1 MATIQTGGGQ
11 NKLPQPEQAHYST
24 FDQLSKHIYT
34 TGRFGENQVCCVMNA
49 ITGDNIKIRN
59 EHKLTTYTLSAP
71 LMTPIYMEKDFFL
84 VPRQAILPW
93 NWEKIYQQPNIG
105 EDINP
110 VIIGTSISA
119 VNWNNFT
126 STIAN
131 EAKGLYI
138 TLTQTA
144 IQSIATALQYT
155 ELLLKYVIVTEYIYS
170 YGSLLNNMGCKMA
183 AIWKQYIPGNQDNI
197 SEELISNNFDQAFE
211 KIWSRTK
218 YGFRFYWND
227 NTEKKIDVLGPQTDT
242 THVKNAIS
250 VNDFLTQIRDSADW
264 TLETV
269 WTDDQQTE
277 PAEDAQGYT
286 QIWKPVFDA
295 LIMCT
300 NIRNDYAEPVDLAR
314 VWAYQIINAEY
325 FTNDKVDYI
334 YSAELYR
341 QYIGNIIE
349 EEVGFNSFTWN
360 GINYQYD
367 YLSAYYFGILSDVTV
382 TAGLK
387 YLAALFSYKRSLKY
401 LDYFTGSKTRPL
413 GVGDFNVN
421 PDELGRVNVIDITR
435 KIQAQRFANAVNR
448 IGRKAEDYAKSLFG
462 VNMKRDMHTP
472 IWLGSTRDIIRS
484 SETENTGDAQISTPN
499 AVTSRL
505 ESYGGNSQ
513 FEIEVDRDGIIIG
526 IYFFDLERSY
536 SRSIHRSFMHVN
548 RYDMYNP
555 YLQYTG
561 DQEIKAAEYDASLE
575 ANGEQ
580 NIFGYV
586 PAYEEFKQDFNEA
599 QGGFVT
605 ALPGYTFIDG
615 MEKNNGRFR
624 PTQITQGP
632 DFIRQ
637 KPVELDRYYN
647 SLTGHSLANYFHFI
661 IDFYNEIDA
670 KRPMSYNPQI
680 L

>member
-11 NKLPQPEQAHYST
+11 NKLPQPEKAHYST

-105 EDINP
+105 EDIDAT
-110 VIIGTSISA
+110 VVGTSVKIET
-119 VNWNNFT
+119 WQRF
-126 STIAN
+126 
-131 EAKGLYI
+131 
-138 TLTQTA
+138 LTQINTEINSA
-144 IQSIATALQYT
+144 NTGIINSGTIEDALEQLT
-155 ELLLKYVIVTEYIYS
+155 NMIKLLIVEEYIYS

-183 AIWKQYIPGNQDNI
+183 AIWKPTSGGE
-197 SEELISNNFDQAFE
+197 SEVWQEFMKSKNFDEIFE
-211 KIWSRTK
+211 KIIYEIE
-218 YGFRFYWND
+218 YGFSVYWED
-227 NTEKKIDVLGPQTDT
+227 SEEQMYTVQGIRTDRQIDT
-242 THVKNAIS
+242 TAVGNKIS
-250 VNDFLTQIRDSADW
+250 MNEFLTKARDDSNW
-264 TLETV
+264 HITT
-269 WTDDQQTE
+269 W
-277 PAEDAQGYT
+277 YKSST
-286 QIWKPVFDA
+286 QIQNDLAA
-295 LIMCT
+295 LKTQIGRLRIGLT
-300 NIRNDYAEPVDLAR
+300 ASRNNRTEYEEPVDLAR
-314 VWAYQIINAEY
+314 VWAYQLINAEY

-341 QYIGNIIE
+341 QYIGNLIDKQE
-349 EEVGFNSFTWN
+349 GDFYTFDWN
-360 GINYQYD
+360 GISYQYD
-367 YLSAYYFGILSDVTV
+367 YLSAYYFGLMTYQINFNYV
-382 TAGLK
+382 
-387 YLAALFSYKRSLKY
+387 AALFSYKRSLKY

-484 SETENTGDAQISTPN
+484 SETENTGDAQISSPN

-513 FEIEVDRDGIIIG
+513 FNIDVDRDGIIVG

-575 ANGEQ
+575 STGEQ
-580 NIFGYV
+580 NTFGYV

-599 QGGFVT
+599 QGGFIT

-615 MEKNNGRFR
+615 MEKNSGLFR
-624 PTQITQGP
+624 PTQVKQGP

-661 IDFYNEIDA
+661 IDFYNDIDA

>member
-11 NKLPQPEQAHYST
+11 NKLPQPEAAHYST

-49 ITGDNIKIRN
+49 ITGDKIKIRN
-59 EHKLTTYTLSAP
+59 EHKLQTYTLSAP
-71 LMTPIYMEKDFFL
+71 LMTPIYMEKDLFQ

-105 EDINP
+105 ED
-110 VIIGTSISA
+110 VDATVVGTSVAASVWKRFLEKLHTQLYNQRVELTNATSSQELITA
-119 VNWNNFT
+119 VEK
-126 STIAN
+126 II
-131 EAKGLYI
+131 K
-138 TLTQTA
+138 TA
-144 IQSIATALQYT
+144 VEY
-155 ELLLKYVIVTEYIYS
+155 EYIYS

-183 AIWKQYIPGNQDNI
+183 ALWKQYNMTDGNAENPKAKT
-197 SEELISNNFDQAFE
+197 FDQALEHALASIEYGLVVDFGTQGVPVNVE
-211 KIWSRTK
+211 FGNGLDAQIDRRISTNEFLQKIRDDHNWELIGIYNSKTN
-218 YGFRFYWND
+218 YLD
-227 NTEKKIDVLGPQTDT
+227 NTATLSTLQTAT
-242 THVKNAIS
+242 NKFKQRTAYLN
-250 VNDFLTQIRDSADW
+250 NTRRDW
-264 TLETV
+264 T
-269 WTDDQQTE
+269 E
-277 PAEDAQGYT
+277 P
-286 QIWKPVFDA
+286 I
-295 LIMCT
+295 
-300 NIRNDYAEPVDLAR
+300 DLAR
-314 VWAYQIINAEY
+314 LWAYQLVNAEY

-334 YSAELYR
+334 YSAELFR
-341 QYIGNIIE
+341 QYIGFLTDAYDSPGYFE
-349 EEVGFNSFTWN
+349 WN
-360 GINYQYD
+360 GIQYNYD
-367 YLSAYYFGILSDVTV
+367 YLSAYYFGQKTNVDTQD
-382 TAGLK
+382 GN

-421 PDELGRVNVIDITR
+421 PDEQGRVNVIDITR

-462 VNMKRDMHTP
+462 VDMRKDMHTP

-484 SETENTGDAQISTPN
+484 SETENTGDAQINAPN
-499 AVTSRL
+499 AVTSKL

-513 FEIEVDRDGIIIG
+513 FEIEVDRDSIIVG

-561 DQEIKAAEYDASLE
+561 DQEIKAAEYDAGLGNTEST
-575 ANGEQ
+575 
-580 NIFGYV
+580 IFGYV

-605 ALPGYTFIDG
+605 ALPGWTFIDG
-615 MEKNNGRFR
+615 MEKSEGIYY
-624 PTQITQGP
+624 PTQTQQGP

-637 KPVELDRYYN
+637 KSVEMDRYYN
-647 SLTGHSLANYFHFI
+647 KLTGHSLANYFHFI
-661 IDFYNEIDA
+661 IDFYNEIEA